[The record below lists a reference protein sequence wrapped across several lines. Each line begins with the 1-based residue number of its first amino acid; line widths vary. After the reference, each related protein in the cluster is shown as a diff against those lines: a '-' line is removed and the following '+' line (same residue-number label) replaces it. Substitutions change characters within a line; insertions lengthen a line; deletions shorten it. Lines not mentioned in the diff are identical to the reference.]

1 MRLVD
6 QLPCGSGLTP
16 AIYCTR
22 FKIHSAH
29 AESPMAKT
37 FFFTS
42 LTFQVDLFLLHR
54 LKKLRNR
61 MCLVDQLPPRSLLT
75 PATYCTKFKNH
86 SPHAESPMAK
96 TFFYFY
102 NVLGRTSLCFTDQET
117 QEENVAG
124 GPTPLWIRSYTG
136 YLLYKV
142 QDPISACRQS
152 SGQDRFSS
160 FPFQGGPALLYRPR
174 NSGRECA
181 QWTNSLVGQSLHQLS
196 LVQSLRSI
204 QRMRKVPWTKQC
216 FLLL

>member
-1 MRLVD
+1 
-6 QLPCGSGLTP
+6 
-16 AIYCTR
+16 
-22 FKIHSAH
+22 
-29 AESPMAKT
+29 
-37 FFFTS
+37 
-42 LTFQVDLFLLHR
+42 
-54 LKKLRNR
+54 
-61 MCLVDQLPPRSLLT
+61 MCLVDQVPRRSPLT
-75 PATYCTKFKNH
+75 LAISCTKFKIH
-86 SPHAESPMAK
+86 SPQRVPWPKHFF
-96 TFFYFY
+96 FFYFY
-102 NVLGRTSLCFTDQET
+102 SVLGRTSLCFTDQAT

-124 GPTPLWIRSYTG
+124 GPTPLWIRSDTG

-204 QRMRKVPWTKQC
+204 QRMRKVPWPKQC